1 MFRLYI
7 LAMFLLV
14 ASGVIFTVLASST
27 IFLACGLLQLSVGA
41 GGLSAGFMS
50 EMDAGSPRRYGRARQ
65 CLEKVRDRAAD
76 R

>member
-7 LAMFLLV
+7 LAMLLLL

-27 IFLACGLLQLSVGA
+27 ICLACGLLQLSVGA

-50 EMDAGSPRRYGRARQ
+50 EIDAGSPRRYGPVRQ
-65 CLEKVRDRAAD
+65 GIERVRDRAAD